1 MNRTMK
7 ATLALTAAVAL
18 GACTNPVT
26 PESHVS
32 PTGFEILQNGQV
44 VVAEQNGSL
53 TGSLTLQAGQTLG
66 PVTVRF
72 RDGAN
77 VVAPDPSY
85 FLEVAV
91 ANEAIVRFAPT
102 TPGALTGSFQALSP
116 GTTTMRVRWMHG
128 RVGSPRA
135 HHDYQSVPVPVIV
148 TASSSQSS
156 RFAAERFGADPVP
169 VPR

>member
-1 MNRTMK
+1 MK
-7 ATLALTAAVAL
+7 KMMQVPLAFAAALALA
-18 GACTNPVT
+18 ACTNPVS
-26 PESHVS
+26 PETHVS

-53 TGSLTLQAGQTLG
+53 TGNLTLQAGQTLG

-77 VVAPDPSY
+77 VVAPDASY

-91 ANEAIVRFAPT
+91 ANEAIVRFTPSS
-102 TPGALTGSFQALSP
+102 PGALTGSFQALAP
-116 GTTTMRVRWMHG
+116 GATTMRVRWMHG

-135 HHDYQSVPVPVIV
+135 HHDYQSTPVPVVV
-148 TASSSQSS
+148 TAAS
-156 RFAAERFGADPVP
+156 P
-169 VPR
+169 